1 MQKSDYSSK
10 RVQDFPEIDA
20 ESSCL
25 GFGPV
30 LVVVGWISSG
40 IPPIIT
46 LNKIMMMVSM
56 MRMVLMMRM
65 AMRISSVS
73 PSSYIKLPGTHPELA
88 VADLPV
94 LIPVH
99 RLDHV
104 IDFSKS
110 NLLKQDPRRGKK
122 LRSCIMRGTWGV

>member
-1 MQKSDYSSK
+1 MEFINWILMQKSDYSSK

-46 LNKIMMMVSM
+46 LNKIMMMVSI
-56 MRMVLMMRM
+56 MRMGLMTGRHELRSFL
-65 AMRISSVS
+65 AATSTQNYFLIVHFLIFS
-73 PSSYIKLPGTHPELA
+73 PSLQPGCQDATIYATLMC
-88 VADLPV
+88 
-94 LIPVH
+94 
-99 RLDHV
+99 
-104 IDFSKS
+104 
-110 NLLKQDPRRGKK
+110 LKGKTPQDWSGA
-122 LRSCIMRGTWGV
+122 MF

>member
-46 LNKIMMMVSM
+46 LNMMMMV
-56 MRMVLMMRM
+56 MVLMMM
-65 AMRISSVS
+65 MV
-73 PSSYIKLPGTHPELA
+73 
-88 VADLPV
+88 
-94 LIPVH
+94 
-99 RLDHV
+99 V
-104 IDFSKS
+104 I
-110 NLLKQDPRRGKK
+110 
-122 LRSCIMRGTWGV
+122 

>member
-46 LNKIMMMVSM
+46 LNKVMM
-56 MRMVLMMRM
+56 MVLMMR
-65 AMRISSVS
+65 IGCDQQWY
-73 PSSYIKLPGTHPELA
+73 SSYHHLE
-88 VADLPV
+88 
-94 LIPVH
+94 
-99 RLDHV
+99 
-104 IDFSKS
+104 
-110 NLLKQDPRRGKK
+110 QDNDD
-122 LRSCIMRGTWGV
+122 GVDDEDRM

>member
-1 MQKSDYSSK
+1 MQKSDNSSK

-65 AMRISSVS
+65 AM
-73 PSSYIKLPGTHPELA
+73 KMGW
-88 VADLPV
+88 D
-94 LIPVH
+94 
-99 RLDHV
+99 
-104 IDFSKS
+104 
-110 NLLKQDPRRGKK
+110 QQ
-122 LRSCIMRGTWGV
+122 C

>member
-46 LNKIMMMVSM
+46 LNKIMMMV
-56 MRMVLMMRM
+56 LMMRM
-65 AMRISSVS
+65 AMRISSVL
-73 PSSYIKLPGTHPELA
+73 PSSYINLPGTPPELA

-104 IDFSKS
+104 VDFSKS
-110 NLLKQDPRRGKK
+110 YLLKQDPRRGKK

>member
-46 LNKIMMMVSM
+46 LNKVMM
-56 MRMVLMMRM
+56 MVLMMRM
-65 AMRISSVS
+65 AMKMGWDQQCYSLILHQTAWH
-73 PSSYIKLPGTHPELA
+73 LP
-88 VADLPV
+88 
-94 LIPVH
+94 
-99 RLDHV
+99 
-104 IDFSKS
+104 
-110 NLLKQDPRRGKK
+110 
-122 LRSCIMRGTWGV
+122 

>member
-1 MQKSDYSSK
+1 MQKSVYSSK

-46 LNKIMMMVSM
+46 LNKIMVI
-56 MRMVLMMRM
+56 VLMMRM
-65 AMRISSVS
+65 AMRM
-73 PSSYIKLPGTHPELA
+73 GW
-88 VADLPV
+88 D
-94 LIPVH
+94 
-99 RLDHV
+99 
-104 IDFSKS
+104 
-110 NLLKQDPRRGKK
+110 QQ
-122 LRSCIMRGTWGV
+122 C